1 MSGDSESERSGGE
14 EAESEPD
21 GEDDLR
27 PVNRSLSEPRY
38 SSAMLTPT
46 MSTRCWKEVKITI
59 REGTIQYNI

>member
-38 SSAMLTPT
+38 SSAMLTLT
-46 MSTRCWKEVKITI
+46 LSTSFW
-59 REGTIQYNI
+59 